1 MKTQQAQRCVREG
14 CDQPEG
20 TCSAEPES
28 MIMGQVLDLRVAEA
42 KQCHAQHQ
50 HCYNRLQR
58 GADSGRAPAPQSLR
72 A

>member
-1 MKTQQAQRCVREG
+1 METQQAQRCVREG

-28 MIMGQVLDLRVAEA
+28 MIMGQVLDLCMPEA
-42 KQCHAQHQ
+42 QQCHAQQ
-50 HCYNRLQR
+50 QRCYNRLHR
-58 GADSGRAPAPQSLR
+58 GADSGRAPAQQSLR